1 MFNPNHPFPPFPSK
15 VWLSSPAMHGEEL
28 KYMTEAYETNWMST
42 LGENINQVEQM
53 LCEKTGCRYAAA
65 LSSGTA
71 ALHMA
76 VKLAG
81 EKVYGSRGQ
90 RGTGTGTLRGRRVF
104 CSDLTFAA
112 TVNPVV
118 YEGGIPVFID
128 SEYDTW
134 NMDPLAL
141 ERAFQIYPEVKVAVM
156 AHLYGT
162 PGKIR
167 EIKEI
172 CDSHGAV
179 LIEDAAESLGA
190 SYGFRE
196 DGIGMET
203 EVWREHRTGTKG
215 ETGRKAEPGTGRKA
229 ETGAG
234 KGEDERKT
242 RTEKRQTGTFGDYNA
257 VSFNGNKIITG
268 SSGGALLT
276 EDGEAAEK
284 VRKWSAQSRENA
296 PWYQHEEIGYNYRMS
311 NVTAGVVRGQLPH
324 LEEHIARKKE
334 IYERYEK
341 GLKDLPVQ
349 MNPYDRE
356 KSEPNF
362 WLSCLLIEPEG
373 MCRQVR
379 SEKEM
384 LYRPEH
390 GKSCPGEILEALE
403 SIHAEGRP
411 IWKPMHMQPFYRM
424 QGFVNRGEDAGA
436 DIFQRGLCLPSDIKM
451 KEGEQE
457 RIIEVVRACFG

>member
-1 MFNPNHPFPPFPSK
+1 MFNPHHPFPPFPSK
-15 VWLSSPAMHGEEL
+15 VWLSSPTMHGEEL

-53 LCEKTGCRYAAA
+53 LCEKTGCRYAVA

-90 RGTGTGTLRGRRVF
+90 RGTGTGTLQGRRVF

-118 YEGGIPVFID
+118 YEGGIPVFLD

-141 ERAFQIYPEVKVAVM
+141 ERAFQIYPEVKVVVM

-162 PGKIR
+162 PGKIQ
-167 EIKEI
+167 EIKKI

-179 LIEDAAESLGA
+179 LIEDAAESFGA

-203 EVWREHRTGTKG
+203 EAWTEHRTGTKG
-215 ETGRKAEPGTGRKA
+215 ETGRKAEPGTGREA

-296 PWYQHEEIGYNYRMS
+296 PWYQ
-311 NVTAGVVRGQLPH
+311 
-324 LEEHIARKKE
+324 
-334 IYERYEK
+334 
-341 GLKDLPVQ
+341 
-349 MNPYDRE
+349 
-356 KSEPNF
+356 
-362 WLSCLLIEPEG
+362 
-373 MCRQVR
+373 
-379 SEKEM
+379 
-384 LYRPEH
+384 
-390 GKSCPGEILEALE
+390 
-403 SIHAEGRP
+403 
-411 IWKPMHMQPFYRM
+411 
-424 QGFVNRGEDAGA
+424 
-436 DIFQRGLCLPSDIKM
+436 
-451 KEGEQE
+451 
-457 RIIEVVRACFG
+457 